1 MELAVRSPAGEAL
14 DAIEVDD
21 AVFGIEPNEA
31 VVHQTLVAQ
40 LAARRGGHH
49 STKRRGEVRG
59 STAKIRRQKGLGMAR
74 MGSNRSPIRRGGGV
88 AFGPKPRSYAQ
99 RLPKRMRRLALRS
112 VLSARAGEERL
123 HVVSELAIEAP
134 STRAAR
140 ELLEALG
147 FERSVLIVTATS
159 DRAAFLSAR
168 NLPGVRVLPADVLNV
183 ADLLAHHSLLLTVD
197 AVRRIEALW
206 GGDRASG
213 RPSTPPA
220 AIGPLEPEPAEPVE
234 A

>member
-1 MELAVRSPAGEAL
+1 MQLPVRNAAGEAL
-14 DAIEVDD
+14 DPIEADD
-21 AVFGIEPNEA
+21 AVFGIEPNEP

-40 LAARRGGHH
+40 LAARRGGNH
-49 STKRRGEVRG
+49 STKTRGEVRG

-112 VLSARAGEERL
+112 VLSARTRDERL
-123 HVVSELAIEAP
+123 HVVDELAIEAP

-140 ELLEALG
+140 DLVQALG
-147 FERSVLIVTATS
+147 IERSVLVVTAAA
-159 DRAAFLSAR
+159 DRTAFLSAR
-168 NLPGVRVLPADVLNV
+168 NLPGVRVVPADTLNV
-183 ADLLAHHSLLLTVD
+183 ADLLAHHSVLLTVD
-197 AVRRIEALW
+197 AVRRAEALW

-213 RPSTPPA
+213 RPSEP
-220 AIGPLEPEPAEPVE
+220 PEPVTAE

>member
-1 MELAVRSPAGEAL
+1 MKLAVRGPAGEAL
-14 DAIEVDD
+14 DPIEADD
-21 AVFGIEPNEA
+21 AVFGAEPNTA

-49 STKRRGEVRG
+49 STKTRGEVRG
-59 STAKIRRQKGLGMAR
+59 STAKLRRQKGLGMAR
-74 MGSNRSPIRRGGGV
+74 MGANRSPVRRGGGV

-112 VLSARAGEERL
+112 VLSSRVREERL
-123 HVVSELAIEAP
+123 HVVSGLGIAEP

-140 ELLEALG
+140 ALLEALG
-147 FERSVLIVTATS
+147 IGRSVLIVTAGP

-168 NLPGVRVLPADVLNV
+168 NLPGVRAVPADVLNV
-183 ADLLAHHSLLLTVD
+183 ADLLASRSALLTVD
-197 AVRRIEALW
+197 AVRRAEALW
-206 GGDRASG
+206 GGERASG
-213 RPSTPPA
+213 RPAAPPPPLA
-220 AIGPLEPEPAEPVE
+220 AAGPAE